1 MHEHHIAHRC
11 VQYSPA
17 WPPTEMCRD
26 CMESNI
32 MYDPRPTYPNMYHP
46 QMSDRSYDF
55 KGKAKHLTRTT
66 RPVKYYYIDFGMSIR
81 YNPEDGPPR
90 EHPMVGGDK
99 SVPEFKNWTGE
110 LLDPFPTDIYYIG
123 NMVRNTVM
131 RVRLHCPRLPDLLTS
146 CTPRRDTGGL
156 NFLPHSLK
164 KWCRMIR
171 LGGQTFTISR
181 ASSM

>member
-1 MHEHHIAHRC
+1 
-11 VQYSPA
+11 
-17 WPPTEMCRD
+17 
-26 CMESNI
+26 
-32 MYDPRPTYPNMYHP
+32 
-46 QMSDRSYDF
+46 MSDRSYDF
-55 KGKAKHLTRTT
+55 KGKAKHFTRTT

-131 RVRLHCPRLPDLLTS
+131 RVRLHYPRLRDLLTS
-146 CTPRRDTGGL
+146 CTLAEIPGG
-156 NFLPHSLK
+156 
-164 KWCRMIR
+164 
-171 LGGQTFTISR
+171 
-181 ASSM
+181 